1 MLTEQQRQALAR
13 IENQLGAE
21 DPGLA
26 HALDTMAPP
35 MVVSRSR
42 RTGRWMFLAAL
53 LVAPVLTI
61 ALLALIP
68 ASWSPIL
75 LGGLMVA
82 TVSVLTA
89 TAVRRQHT
97 HR

>member
-1 MLTEQQRQALAR
+1 
-13 IENQLGAE
+13 
-21 DPGLA
+21 
-26 HALDTMAPP
+26 
-35 MVVSRSR
+35 
-42 RTGRWMFLAAL
+42 MFLAAL